1 MKWKHQTALGHAM
14 QMVIRNLRS
23 YTMLSVTVVFSF
35 SILLGY
41 LAFSDSTLYNRYKD
55 IFHQP
60 ENVVLVD
67 VPQEELVPTALKMAR
82 NADPEAKFYTYYSAA
97 TRLPQYAN
105 VSALVRFLPEG
116 RRPVYEPVN
125 NSIGY
130 LFLGEGA
137 VEMQPIL
144 GKKYFELYGNEAII
158 SQALYEALGQ
168 SLPFTLYLPL
178 TKEDETTTVLTL
190 EVVGVVEDNPYYDL
204 TISQGEDGKITGR
217 GTIYTTQGAWE
228 KEQSEQPAYSNSLI
242 WFACENPHAVAASL
256 EQLGLY
262 PSAVCEAQTQAR
274 EHLRTQ
280 SDNKFYTV
288 LLLLL
293 VLGINLYSSFGNALA
308 ERKFEIGVKQA
319 LGASPGQIILQFMLE
334 SIIVMAANILI
345 SVVLVADAMLIYKFI
360 QWTFYGVE
368 WVAEISLYSIAMF
381 LICAV
386 SLTVVFSGIFAYK
399 SSRVEIAKHLKAE

>member
-60 ENVVLVD
+60 ENVVLVE
-67 VPQEELVPTALKMAR
+67 VPQEELVPTAMKLAR

-97 TRLPQYAN
+97 THLPQYAN

-116 RRPVYEPVN
+116 RRPVYEPVTN
-125 NSIGY
+125 LHGY
-130 LFLGEGA
+130 TVLGDGA
-137 VEMQPIL
+137 VEMRPIL
-144 GKKYFELYGNEAII
+144 GREYFELYGNEAMI
-158 SQALYEALGQ
+158 SRNLYEALGQ
-168 SLPFTLYLPL
+168 TLPFTLYLPL

-190 EVVGVVEDNPYYDL
+190 EVVGVVENNPYYDL
-204 TISQGEDGKITGR
+204 TISQGEDGKITGG

-228 KEQSEQPAYSNSLI
+228 KEQPERPAYSDSLI
-242 WFACENPHAVAASL
+242 WFACENPRGVAASL

-262 PSAVCEAQTQAR
+262 PDAVSEAQAQAR
-274 EHLRTQ
+274 EYLRTQ
-280 SDNKFYTV
+280 SDSKLYTV
-288 LLLLL
+288 LVLLL

-334 SIIVMAANILI
+334 SIIVMAANILL

-399 SSRVEIAKHLKAE
+399 SSRVEIARHLKAE